1 MLSVHDF
8 FLLNLQNKRE
18 KNHGI
23 NFNLDFLARIKSAIQ
38 NIFLSLQ
45 LVKFMRKKITK
56 LFDRLHKITK
66 SAHVII

>member
-38 NIFLSLQ
+38 NIFPSLQ